1 MTSAPGSSTRRA
13 PGPPAMR
20 RRIPWTK
27 TSSPRSN
34 TDSRR
39 PGVWG
44 WASTAWPQ
52 SSRISRRSVTS
63 SSSRTCGLAM
73 LSLSFIREHPDLVR
87 DGARKKGETA
97 PVDEILKLDAERR
110 VTLAKVEQ
118 LKAEQNKRS
127 AAMAKTRDQAGI
139 DAMRGLKDQVKA
151 LEQKLAPIDAR
162 LNALLLEV
170 PNLPDPS
177 VPEGKDASANP
188 TIRGWG
194 LGREFSFTP
203 KSHYD
208 LGINLGLFDFER
220 GVKVATSRFLFL
232 KGAGAR
238 LERAL
243 LNFMIDLHIRE
254 HEYIEVFPPFLLNR
268 AAMTGTGQLPK
279 FEEDAFRI
287 EARDLFLVPTAEVPV
302 TNMYREEILPVS
314 SLPIR
319 HVAWSTNFRSEA
331 GAAGKDTRG
340 YIRLH
345 QFNKVELVKFV
356 EPATSMDELES
367 LVKDAE
373 SVLQLLEIPYRVLL
387 MCTGDMG
394 FAQLKKYDLEAYVPG
409 DDRYLE
415 VSSCSNFGDF
425 QARRANIRYREK
437 GGKPQFV
444 HTLNGSG
451 LALPRTVAAII
462 ENYQQEDGTIRV
474 PAALRTYMGGLDV
487 IR

>member
-1 MTSAPGSSTRRA
+1 
-13 PGPPAMR
+13 
-20 RRIPWTK
+20 
-27 TSSPRSN
+27 
-34 TDSRR
+34 
-39 PGVWG
+39 
-44 WASTAWPQ
+44 
-52 SSRISRRSVTS
+52 
-63 SSSRTCGLAM
+63 M
-73 LSLSFIREHPDLVR
+73 LSLSFIRQHPDAVL

-97 PVDEILKLDAERR
+97 PVDEILRLDVERR
-110 VTLAKVEQ
+110 EAVSKMEQ
-118 LKAEQNKRS
+118 LKAEQNRRS
-127 AAMAKTRDQAGI
+127 AAMAKSRDEKAVEELRLLR
-139 DAMRGLKDQVKA
+139 DEVKA
-151 LEQKLAPIDAR
+151 IEQRVAPIDAR

-170 PNLPDPS
+170 PNIPDPS

-188 TIRGWG
+188 TIREWG
-194 LGREFSFTP
+194 LDRQFPFTP

-208 LGINLGLFDFER
+208 LGIKLGLFDFER

-254 HEYIEVFPPFLLNR
+254 HEYIEVFPPFLINR

-287 EARDLFLVPTAEVPV
+287 EKRDLFLVPTAEVPV
-302 TNMYREEILPVS
+302 TNMYRDEVRS
-314 SLPIR
+314 ASALPIK

-345 QFNKVELVKFV
+345 QFNKVEMVKFV
-356 EPATSMDELES
+356 EPERSNEELEL

-373 SVLQLLEIPYRVLL
+373 DVLQRLEIPYRLIVL
-387 MCTGDMG
+387 CTGDMG
-394 FAQLKKYDLEAYVPG
+394 FGQSKTYDLEAWSPG
-409 DDRYLE
+409 EKRFLE
-415 VSSCSNFGDF
+415 VSSCSNYNDF
-425 QARRANIRYREK
+425 QARRANIRYRRK
-437 GGKPQFV
+437 DGKVDFV

-451 LALPRTVAAII
+451 LALPRTMVAIL

>member
-1 MTSAPGSSTRRA
+1 VPG
-13 PGPPAMR
+13 
-20 RRIPWTK
+20 
-27 TSSPRSN
+27 
-34 TDSRR
+34 
-39 PGVWG
+39 
-44 WASTAWPQ
+44 
-52 SSRISRRSVTS
+52 
-63 SSSRTCGLAM
+63 M
-73 LSLSFIREHPDLVR
+73 LSLNFIREHPDLVKE
-87 DGARKKGETA
+87 GARKKGETA
-97 PVDEILKLDAERR
+97 PVDEILKLDVRR
-110 VTLAKVEQ
+110 REALVKVEQ

-139 DAMRGLKDQVKA
+139 DAMRGLKDEVKV
-151 LEQKLAPIDAR
+151 LEQELAPIDAR
-162 LNALLLEV
+162 LNTLLLEV

-188 TIRGWG
+188 TIREWG
-194 LGREFSFTP
+194 LGREFPFTP
-203 KSHYD
+203 KSHYE
-208 LGINLGLFDFER
+208 LGTQLGLFDFER

-254 HEYIEVFPPFLLNR
+254 HDYIEVFPPFLLNR

-279 FEEDAFRI
+279 FENDAFRI
-287 EARDLFLVPTAEVPV
+287 ESRDLFLVPTAEVPV
-302 TNMYREEILPVS
+302 TNMYREEILAAS
-314 SLPIR
+314 ALPIK

-345 QFNKVELVKFV
+345 QFNKVEMVKFV
-356 EPATSMDELES
+356 EPERSNEELEL

-373 SVLQLLEIPYRVLL
+373 DVLQRLEIPYRVIVL
-387 MCTGDMG
+387 CTGDMG
-394 FAQLKKYDLEAYVPG
+394 FGQSKTYDLEAWSPG
-409 DDRYLE
+409 EKRFLE
-415 VSSCSNFGDF
+415 VSSCSNYNDF
-425 QARRANIRYREK
+425 QARRANIRYRRK
-437 GGKPQFV
+437 DGKVDFV

-451 LALPRTVAAII
+451 LALPRTMVAIL

-474 PAALRTYMGGLDV
+474 PTALRTYMGGLDV